1 MRDDEAAAI
10 KSVMEFCDIFGKDRF
25 FLELMDHRI
34 PDQTKVNKG
43 LMRIGKKT
51 GLPFVATNDAHYL
64 HRTITRRTLCFC
76 ASAPGRS
83 WRIRTVSLSKPTSST

>member
-1 MRDDEAAAI
+1 
-10 KSVMEFCDIFGKDRF
+10 MEFCDIFGKDRF

-51 GLPFVATNDAHYL
+51 GLPCRYL
-64 HRTITRRTLCFC
+64 VRSESSEWRRG
-76 ASAPGRS
+76 AYHG
-83 WRIRTVSLSKPTSST
+83 